1 MMENLSDPSFI
12 QSGQR
17 HLHNIGTRPPFRRLK
32 LSTSVFDIPALQ
44 SSHEIHELMVPDSIS
59 DIEQWVISLYPP
71 KKFEGWD
78 RFPAD
83 LKLPSHRLLVVP
95 VSNEDDKQRKTT
107 KLERLR
113 SAVILSKCNKN
124 FYLPDSP
131 MIFTR
136 NRLNRKIELI
146 KLNIDQYYEVD

>member
-1 MMENLSDPSFI
+1 MENLSDPSSI

-32 LSTSVFDIPALQ
+32 LSTSVFDIPALH
-44 SSHEIHELMVPDSIS
+44 SSHEIHELIVPDSIS
-59 DIEQWVISLYPP
+59 EIEQWVISLCQP
-71 KKFEGWD
+71 KKFSGWD
-78 RFPAD
+78 RLLAD

-95 VSNEDDKQRKTT
+95 VSNEEISRKIT
-107 KLERLR
+107 KLEKLR

-146 KLNIDQYYEVD
+146 KLNIDQYYEVN

>member
-1 MMENLSDPSFI
+1 MMDNVTDPSSI

-17 HLHNIGTRPPFRRLK
+17 YLHNVGPCMTRRRLK
-32 LSTSVFDIPALQ
+32 LSASVFDIPALQ
-44 SSHEIHELMVPDSIS
+44 FSHEIHELMVPDSIS
-59 DIEQWVISLYPP
+59 DIEQWVISLCQP

-78 RFPAD
+78 RLPVD